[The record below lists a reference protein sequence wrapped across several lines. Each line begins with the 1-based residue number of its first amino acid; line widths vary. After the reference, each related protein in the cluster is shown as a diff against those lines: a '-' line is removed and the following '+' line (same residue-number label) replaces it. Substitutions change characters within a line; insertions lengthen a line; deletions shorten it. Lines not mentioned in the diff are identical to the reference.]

1 MKDKWADQI
10 LLLAC
15 FFVQQCEKGLLPLLL
30 PSHYQSS
37 YAQLNVIPD
46 STYTLTE
53 VRLLVLPRLVI
64 ILVLIGVLIKI
75 IKWGIHASVSRRMQ
89 TCFSATMECVSV
101 QKILR
106 RSLGFRAITCS
117 GFRLQRFRA
126 SRIQT
131 ARSSIPITCRAM
143 VAKLLL
149 GSSSRAKSLLIWLTE
164 VIERDFVH
172 LFLLGEIITQSPIFD
187 WAGSTSFSVFGT
199 ASTPSESWG
208 FVYFR
213 SC

>member
-75 IKWGIHASVSRRMQ
+75 IKWGIHASVSQKNANLLLCNNGM
-89 TCFSATMECVSV
+89 CVCAKDLE
-101 QKILR
+101 KITWLQ
-106 RSLGFRAITCS
+106 SDHL
-117 GFRLQRFRA
+117 FRLQRFRA
-126 SRIQT
+126 SRIRA

-149 GSSSRAKSLLIWLTE
+149 GVVVELKVCW
-164 VIERDFVH
+164 
-172 LFLLGEIITQSPIFD
+172 FD
-187 WAGSTSFSVFGT
+187 WLKWLRGILCIFFYW
-199 ASTPSESWG
+199 E
-208 FVYFR
+208 R
-213 SC
+213 

>member
-149 GSSSRAKSLLIWLTE
+149 GVVVELKVCW
-164 VIERDFVH
+164 
-172 LFLLGEIITQSPIFD
+172 FD
-187 WAGSTSFSVFGT
+187 WLKWLRGILCIFFYW
-199 ASTPSESWG
+199 E
-208 FVYFR
+208 R
-213 SC
+213 